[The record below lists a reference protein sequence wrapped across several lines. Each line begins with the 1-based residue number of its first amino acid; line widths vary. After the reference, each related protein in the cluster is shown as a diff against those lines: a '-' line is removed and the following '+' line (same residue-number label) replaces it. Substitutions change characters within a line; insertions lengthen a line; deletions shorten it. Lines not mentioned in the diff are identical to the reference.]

1 MIDARKAQPSMNLR
15 AAPVLFA
22 KSLLTLAALLGVAC
36 SGSEK
41 PGSPSG
47 VAGSVSVSGGA
58 GMGGGAGE
66 TSSDSMII
74 PAGITVAP
82 RPGINSVFN
91 VIALTLRPVAD
102 GAELYAAIRN
112 DGDIQACNASFSVE
126 LHDKDDQVI
135 GNGISGLMVRHFYEF
150 TDGSGTV
157 EVCVEPGEVTMVA
170 ITSVFLDG
178 SLADV
183 HSVVYQSNY
192 WAYLA
197 AVEIPGVTLMGVKPV
212 ARSGGVAYT
221 GTLLNGLDM
230 ALTGPTVA
238 IFPVNAFGRPL
249 GVAYG
254 GASSVVLP
262 PGGTWD
268 FETAAVGDAG
278 VGFNAYPMGGP

>member
-1 MIDARKAQPSMNLR
+1 MNLR
-15 AAPVLFA
+15 AAPFSFA
-22 KSLLTLAALLGVAC
+22 NSPLILAALLGVAC

-41 PGSPSG
+41 PGAPNG
-47 VAGSVSVSGGA
+47 VAGSVGVSGGAGAAVAGSAGASNPGAGANGLLGVSGEA

-157 EVCVEPGEVTMVA
+157 EVCVGPGEVTMVA
-170 ITSVFLDG
+170 ITSVSLDG
-178 SLADV
+178 SIADV
-183 HSVVYQSNY
+183 RSVVYQSNY
-192 WAYLA
+192 WAYLT
-197 AVEIPGVTLMGVKPV
+197 AVEIPGVTLMGVEPV

-238 IFPVNAFGRPL
+238 IFPVNAVGREL
-249 GVAYG
+249 GRACTGRYLGLRDVRR
-254 GASSVVLP
+254 
-262 PGGTWD
+262 
-268 FETAAVGDAG
+268 
-278 VGFNAYPMGGP
+278 